1 MRGPMRKV
9 SLIALLPILGMAC
22 AHGPDA
28 DLGEADADWD
38 PTTAEISM
46 WHKAGFLI
54 EGTIRNAED
63 GEAIPYAE
71 IKLNGAAL
79 TTDYAGRN
87 GRAGVA
93 DRRGNVDQAYTH
105 SWCAVLSAALLDI
118 DAAKLEGMGRD
129 ETIDALY
136 EVYTAGKR
144 VTIEILMSGFQTHRL
159 EYSLTEL
166 ATDDGFRVD
175 LGKVELQPATVVP
188 SGVK

>member
-1 MRGPMRKV
+1 MRKV

-22 AHGPDA
+22 AHGPD
-28 DLGEADADWD
+28 DDWGEADAGWD
-38 PTTAEISM
+38 PTAAEVSM
-46 WHKAGFLI
+46 WHKADFLI

-63 GEAIPYAE
+63 EEPIPYAE
-71 IKLNGAAL
+71 IRLNGTAL
-79 TTDYAGRN
+79 PTDYAGRT

-105 SWCAVLSAALLDI
+105 SWCATLSAEALDI
-118 DAAKLEGMGRD
+118 APAKLEGMGRD

-136 EVYTAGKR
+136 EVYTAAKR
-144 VTIEILMSGFQTHRL
+144 VSIEILMSGFQTHRV

-166 ATDDGFRVD
+166 AADDGFSVD
-175 LGKVELQPATVVP
+175 LGKVELQPATEMP